1 MYFGWFS
8 LLTQYMS
15 GALYTHV
22 VLSEIFSEHWWFLS
36 SFVKIQSDYCSPEI
50 YRPENVTYWHVS
62 PLNFLSSFICFFFY
76 DVITTFSLYAST
88 GTYFHFKL
96 LKLLVR
102 IEAIKMTKTGRFKAH
117 LQSQAS
123 KRMCHIQTLGTC
135 PQIEWNIKITA
146 QNAKEINSTGN
157 TKEGTDGQA
166 YRRLNWLQC
175 WFLKTC

>member
-15 GALYTHV
+15 GPHV
-22 VLSEIFSEHWWFLS
+22 YPCSIIRNLVWTLVIFVQFCQNSVWL
-36 SFVKIQSDYCSPEI
+36 
-50 YRPENVTYWHVS
+50 YRPENVTCWHVS
-62 PLNFLSSFICFFFY
+62 PLNFLSSFVCFFY

-123 KRMCHIQTLGTC
+123 KKMCHIQTLGTC
-135 PQIEWNIKITA
+135 HQIEWNIKITA

-157 TKEGTDGQA
+157 TKEGTNGQA
-166 YRRLNWLQC
+166 YRRLNGLQF

>member
-1 MYFGWFS
+1 
-8 LLTQYMS
+8 MS
-15 GALYTHV
+15 GPHV
-22 VLSEIFSEHWWFLS
+22 YPCSIIRNLVWTLVIFVQFCQNSVWL
-36 SFVKIQSDYCSPEI
+36 

-62 PLNFLSSFICFFFY
+62 PLNFLSSFVCFFFY

-146 QNAKEINSTGN
+146 QNAKEINSIGN